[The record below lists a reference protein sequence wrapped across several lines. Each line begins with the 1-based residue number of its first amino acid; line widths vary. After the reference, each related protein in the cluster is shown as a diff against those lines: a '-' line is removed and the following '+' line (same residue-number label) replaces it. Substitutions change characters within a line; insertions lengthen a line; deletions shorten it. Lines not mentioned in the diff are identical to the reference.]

1 MKKWRW
7 QKIRRNDDKEIK
19 KFYKKRKY
27 TTQNVKNKQIKKY
40 KKELRQKKMNWK
52 KVRRGIDCEIQNNTF
67 N

>member
-1 MKKWRW
+1 MKKWLW

-40 KKELRQKKMNWK
+40 KKELRQEKRTA
-52 KVRRGIDCEIQNNTF
+52 V
-67 N
+67 